1 MSRSDDRKRLGTA
14 SGKDLDVYSGGR
26 EARLGRCIGI
36 GRLGEV
42 STLAMMMT
50 TMSGVKR
57 LDRIWAAS
65 LYGDYISAN

>member
-14 SGKDLDVYSGGR
+14 SGKDLDINSGGM
-26 EARLGRCIGI
+26 EARLGWCLGI
-36 GRLGEV
+36 ERLGEI

-50 TMSGVKR
+50 TMGGVKR